1 MKNLRN
7 DSVLVHYDKVNFSF
21 TNEKVLEEVD
31 WCVSSGDFWAIL
43 GPNGGGKTTLAKLLV
58 GLLRP
63 SSGEIFRAKNLSF
76 GFVPQDSFKNLAF
89 PATASDIVQMGFLG
103 HSMQKFNSIKSKSLK
118 SQKELSR
125 RLLAHLGVD
134 SLANAK
140 IGELSGGQR
149 QRVLIA
155 RALASSANI
164 LVLDEPTASVDIK
177 SREKIYRILRDF
189 VAGADFL
196 DCDYSDSIESKNI
209 ESKNIESEFVKIDSI
224 ESKSIE
230 SSKKPKRA
238 VVMINHD
245 ISALSSGCNKILHIN
260 RIATLHEVPKIGALN
275 GANDGHFC
283 EIDALN
289 ALV

>member
-58 GLLRP
+58 GLLHP
-63 SSGEIFRAKNLSF
+63 SSGEIFRVKNLSF

-89 PATASDIVQMGFLG
+89 PATALDIVRMGFLG
-103 HSMQKFNSIKSKSLK
+103 HSMRKFKNIESKSLK
-118 SQKELSR
+118 SQKELAW
-125 RLLAHLGVD
+125 RLLAHLD
-134 SLANAK
+134 LEHLAEAK

-149 QRVLIA
+149 QRVMIA
-155 RALASSANI
+155 RALAVNANI

-177 SREKIYRILRDF
+177 SREKIYKILRDF

-196 DCDYSDSIESKNI
+196 AFDYLDSIESAI
-209 ESKNIESEFVKIDSI
+209 
-224 ESKSIE
+224 
-230 SSKKPKRA
+230 KPKRA

-245 ISALSSGCNKILHIN
+245 ISALGSGCNKILHIN

-275 GANDGHFC
+275 SINDKHFC